1 MDSAEPHPMN
11 AHAAAVTPV
20 LRTVLLCDI
29 VESTALV
36 ERLGD
41 MRTVALLQKHDRL
54 LREVMAFCHGQLIDK
69 ADGVL
74 ALFERPIQALDFALR
89 YQRGLR
95 ELAQEEKL
103 ELKAR
108 IGIHVG
114 DVMMWANDP
123 KDVLAGAKAFEVEG
137 LAKPVAAR
145 LMNLALP
152 GQILMSG
159 MAQNLSQR
167 AIGELGD
174 TAGRLRWLMH
184 GRYSFKGVPAPMLV
198 HEVGEPGLSP
208 LRAPS
213 SGAKAWREVPLW
225 RRPPVLA
232 VELLLVGVLGTALF
246 WTALRSPPAIAFA
259 ERDRVVVADLQNRT
273 DEPLFDD
280 ALDTALRIGLEQS
293 RHINLVSQLQID
305 RALER
310 MQRQGQPV
318 DRQLAAELA
327 LREGAKA
334 VILPTIAEVGGVVR
348 VSLEVIDPNS
358 GVTVYSGS
366 ADGRGVEA
374 VLPAMDEA
382 MAEVR
387 SSLGEAMTSIESSS
401 KPLEQVTTDNI
412 EALKAYSLALRA
424 RYESRLV
431 EAKALLEEAIRADP
445 EFAMAHLQLAFMY
458 YVESDAESTRRYLD
472 LALANKDHLSRR
484 ESLFL
489 DGAAATLDA
498 PERALEH
505 FRLLANLYPDEYRA
519 YSNYAY
525 FAHNDLLRS
534 ADGLEMI
541 APALVPQNP
550 RRGHGYYIAGHM
562 NLALNRYDQALS
574 NFDQAVSLGIRGY
587 NREHAETYMA
597 QRRYREADEV
607 LGADTHTGMPAS
619 DLEQRLVEVT
629 RPLDTGD
636 FPRALAAAAA
646 LEREAQDVGASHLL
660 QWNQQGIALALRSL
674 APDDRFGPDLAKY
687 LEAQAARLEGANT
700 LQRRHVLFHA
710 LGAGWM
716 AAHNGDS
723 AAARRML
730 ALAEGDPLTAAYP
743 ANLAMLRSVQ
753 AELALAD
760 GKPEV
765 AIELLADS
773 AGDLSRGSYFE
784 RAVLARAYARAG
796 RWSEALAQY
805 EWLSANRGRAF
816 AENTSL
822 SQWQPVNLVESTL
835 ALQGIADAAGRTGQ
849 PKLAKD
855 AAAKFAAAWPRAAG
869 HPVRLRRYP
878 VP

>member
-95 ELAQEEKL
+95 ELGQAEKL

-167 AIGELGD
+167 AIGELGE

-259 ERDRVVVADLQNRT
+259 ERDWVVVADLQNRT

-280 ALDTALRIGLEQS
+280 ALDTALRVGLEQS
-293 RHINLVSQLQID
+293 RHVNLVSALQID

-334 VILPTIAEVGGVVR
+334 VILPTVAEVGGAVR
-348 VSLEVIDPNS
+348 VSLELIDPNS
-358 GVTVYSGS
+358 GVTVHSENADSRGIGGVLNALDDAISGI
-366 ADGRGVEA
+366 R
-374 VLPAMDEA
+374 
-382 MAEVR
+382 AE
-387 SSLGEAMTSIESSS
+387 LGEELNGVAEGGR
-401 KPLEQVTTDNI
+401 PLEKVTTANI
-412 EALKAYSLALRA
+412 EALRAFSMGMRA
-424 RYESRLV
+424 RDEERT
-431 EAKALLEEAIRADP
+431 ADAFALFEEATRRDP
-445 EFAMAHLQLAFMY
+445 GFAMAWLRMASIRLG
-458 YVESDAESTRRYLD
+458 SDLDEAKRYFDIAASHRERLTD
-472 LALANKDHLSRR
+472 REALLMDA
-484 ESLFL
+484 SLGLF
-489 DGAAATLDA
+489 GA
-498 PERALEH
+498 PEQMLQKWKV
-505 FRLLANLYPDEYRA
+505 LAAMYPDEYRA
-519 YSNYAY
+519 FYNYSYFSHFALHNYR
-525 FAHNDLLRS
+525 DS
-534 ADGLEMI
+534 AEFI
-541 APALVPQNP
+541 EPALVSNNGS
-550 RRGHGYYIAGHM
+550 RAFAYFLKGASL
-562 NLALNRYDQALS
+562 LADDRVDEALVA
-574 NFDQAVSLGIRGY
+574 FRQYETLHPRGY
-587 NREHAETYMA
+587 RRDYADAFAVRREYAAAKKVLASQPSSGFPGALLYERLADVSHPLDQGRWDDAMATLAEL
-597 QRRYREADEV
+597 EAPLKKAPPSSRQTHRLMQLSLRSYAPDERFQ
-607 LGADTHTGMPAS
+607 T
-619 DLEQRLVEVT
+619 DLEAYLAAQAGLLAEAHALT
-629 RPLDTGD
+629 RPAAQFHLLAGGWLAAHTGD
-636 FPRALAAAAA
+636 FDSARRSLDLAGESAVAGGFPYVSDMAAMVRAEIDLGEGRPADAVARLAARAGAGNELYFMHSVLMRAHMASGDTAAA
-646 LEREAQDVGASHLL
+646 L
-660 QWNQQGIALALRSL
+660 
-674 APDDRFGPDLAKY
+674 
-687 LEAQAARLEGANT
+687 
-700 LQRRHVLFHA
+700 
-710 LGAGWM
+710 
-716 AAHNGDS
+716 
-723 AAARRML
+723 
-730 ALAEGDPLTAAYP
+730 
-743 ANLAMLRSVQ
+743 VQ
-753 AELALAD
+753 A
-760 GKPEV
+760 
-765 AIELLADS
+765 
-773 AGDLSRGSYFE
+773 
-784 RAVLARAYARAG
+784 
-796 RWSEALAQY
+796 Q
-805 EWLSANRGRAF
+805 WLTSHRGRAF
-816 AENTSL
+816 AEPNSEY
-822 SQWQPVNLVESTL
+822 SWQLANIVESNL
-835 ALQGIADAAGRTGQ
+835 APLSAAVLFEKLDRTPQ
-849 PKLAKD
+849 
-855 AAAKFAAAWPRAAG
+855 AAAERRRFEAAWPDGGQLPA
-869 HPVRLRRYP
+869 VRRRLALLD
-878 VP
+878 